1 MKLEVGVS
9 VIVGDT
15 RGGKLDIGGASG
27 SLFDAVGGMGG
38 AGALKPSSGGVVG
51 IDDAEVGL
59 FEKSAFSGAIISKSA
74 VIVEMVVSEVGKDSD
89 FNRDAESAELSDG
102 VRGDF

>member
-1 MKLEVGVS
+1 MEFEVGVL

-15 RGGKLDIGGASG
+15 RGGELNVGGADS
-27 SLFDAVGGMGG
+27 SLLDTVGDVGG
-38 AGALKPSSGGVVG
+38 AGALKPRGRGVVG
-51 IDDAEVGL
+51 IDNIEVGL

-102 VRGDF
+102 V